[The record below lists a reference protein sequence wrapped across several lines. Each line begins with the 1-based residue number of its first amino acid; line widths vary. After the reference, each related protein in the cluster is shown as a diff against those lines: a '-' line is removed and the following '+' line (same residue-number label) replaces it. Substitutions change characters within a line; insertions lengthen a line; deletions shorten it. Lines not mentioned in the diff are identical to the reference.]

1 MTFKSQLTAD
11 VSAVFFNTAEFAG
24 VGTFKS
30 FSTNAETANVPF
42 IITIGAAD
50 SSQPYGVADAASIM
64 IPVSALSVEPQRHD
78 TLTFNSTVYTLQDRF
93 NADDN
98 VYQYSVESEERHNPK

>member
-1 MTFKSQLTAD
+1 MTFKTQLTAD
-11 VSAVFFNTAEFAG
+11 VSAVFFNSAEFADLG
-24 VGTFKS
+24 SFKKFTS
-30 FSTNAETANVPF
+30 GAITANVPF

-64 IPVSALSVEPQRHD
+64 IPVSALSVEPERHD

-93 NADDN
+93 NTDDN
-98 VYQYSVESEERHNPK
+98 VYQFSVESEERHNPK